1 MNAHEPTIGGNMTA
15 RKRGN
20 ALRRR
25 TRRLVAVIALAAGV
39 FAATSVP
46 ANAAVIATFANGQL
60 TVFGDNLDTRSRLA
74 ATRRGSSSSTAVQS
88 LSKAARRRLPTPR

>member
-1 MNAHEPTIGGNMTA
+1 MTA

-25 TRRLVAVIALAAGV
+25 ARRLVAVIALAIGV

-60 TVFGDNLDTRSRLA
+60 SVLGDNLDNTITISRDA
-74 ATRRGSSSSTAVQS
+74 AGKLLVNGGAVAA
-88 LSKAARRRLPTPR
+88 KGARRRLPTPR